1 MTTSI
6 KLVTGD
12 PVAADR
18 SDGIHDTGHDTS
30 PTMARDAI
38 AQAFDRIGGIEGF
51 VDWIEAS
58 DEHRKLFYATLY
70 PKLLAL
76 QVTGKGGAALAQITR
91 IELIPGD
98 GDA

>member
-1 MTTSI
+1 MTASI

-12 PVAADR
+12 TGPADR
-18 SDGIHDTGHDTS
+18 SDATPDTA
-30 PTMARDAI
+30 PTIARDAI
-38 AQAFDRIGGIEGF
+38 AQAFDRIGGIEAF

-58 DEHRKLFYATLY
+58 EDHRKLFYATLY
-70 PKLLAL
+70 PKLLTL

-91 IELIPGD
+91 IELVPCD